1 MKIKQVI
8 KETGLTDRAIRLYME
23 NDLINP
29 EYDENYNGRKSID
42 FSVNDVE
49 QLKNIALLR
58 KADFSI
64 QEIKTLQMGGGTAQ
78 QTVKDY
84 IKRVKEKIQFNTE
97 IMEKIGA
104 LADEENITIETICEK
119 LSTNLED
126 EKVPIED
133 MKAPVKERVMRAVFT
148 TISTVGLLFS
158 SVFIL
163 FIVVYYQSNFLY
175 PVFNKESF
183 NSWFTVLVTFLFE
196 IQFILCYVILTLIKK
211 KRKPKK
217 KKEYRY
223 IIAFIL
229 SILWM
234 VSWLALPHK
243 ITLAFLAPPV
253 YSQTT
258 NPIHYLRFDA
268 DFYGHYGSYWRDDIC
283 EIFPVVIP
291 DSATI
296 ENDGNIK
303 YPETTKYY
311 YKYEMCIEEKYD
323 LFAEWKLTEDEFN
336 AEKDRILNKKEIVS
350 ITQKGDWECVFF
362 TDNKVEDMFVT
373 FFAYNDTTQTVRY
386 ISMSDIEGLL
396 VPYYTTQEW

>member
-1 MKIKQVI
+1 MKIKEVI
-8 KETGLTDRAIRLYME
+8 KETGLTDRAIRLYIE
-23 NDLINP
+23 NDLVKP
-29 EYDENYNGRKSID
+29 ECDENYNGRKSID
-42 FSVNDVE
+42 FSETDVAN
-49 QLKNIALLR
+49 LKNIALLR

-64 QEIKTLQMGGGTAQ
+64 QEIKALQMGGETAQ

-84 IKRVKEKIQFNTE
+84 IKRTNEKIQFNTE
-97 IMEKIGA
+97 IIEKIGT

-133 MKAPVKERVMRAVFT
+133 MKAPVKERVTRTIFM
-148 TISTVGLLFS
+148 TISIVGLILS
-158 SVFIL
+158 LGFIL
-163 FIVVYYQSNFLY
+163 FIVAYYQSRFLY
-175 PVFNKESF
+175 PVFYEDF
-183 NSWFTVLVTFLFE
+183 FDSWVAVLITFLFE

-243 ITLAFLAPPV
+243 ITLVFWAPPV

-311 YKYEMCIEEKYD
+311 YKYEACVEAKYD
-323 LFAEWKLTEDEFN
+323 LFAEWILHEDEFK
-336 AEKDRILNKKEIVS
+336 AEKERILGKEGIIS
-350 ITQKGDWECVFF
+350 IAQKGDWQCVYF
-362 TDNKVEDMFVT
+362 TDNKGKDMFVT